1 MRHAETIR
9 LTGKAVT
16 AAVAAALLA
25 MASGAGAETLTRIS
39 TSINEPDTDIEIH
52 YTSDTPASD
61 VIHAPVEP
69 GAEGGIT
76 VTAKSLTITDD
87 GTSDYLYQ
95 TYSGIATNSA
105 YPGSDITLNI
115 AGDLSVTVPRVAIK
129 TSYGSSVTAT
139 IGGDLT
145 LTTSGGN
152 GSTIQATDTGEH
164 GSDDATAGSNV

>member
-115 AGDLSVTVPRVAIK
+115 AGDLSRSRESRSKRVTVLP
-129 TSYGSSVTAT
+129 
-139 IGGDLT
+139 
-145 LTTSGGN
+145 
-152 GSTIQATDTGEH
+152 
-164 GSDDATAGSNV
+164 

>member
-145 LTTSGGN
+145 LTTSDGN
-152 GSTIQATDTGEH
+152 GTRIR
-164 GSDDATAGSNV
+164 

>member
-87 GTSDYLYQ
+87 
-95 TYSGIATNSA
+95 
-105 YPGSDITLNI
+105 
-115 AGDLSVTVPRVAIK
+115 VVAAK
-129 TSYGSSVTAT
+129 C
-139 IGGDLT
+139 
-145 LTTSGGN
+145 
-152 GSTIQATDTGEH
+152 
-164 GSDDATAGSNV
+164 